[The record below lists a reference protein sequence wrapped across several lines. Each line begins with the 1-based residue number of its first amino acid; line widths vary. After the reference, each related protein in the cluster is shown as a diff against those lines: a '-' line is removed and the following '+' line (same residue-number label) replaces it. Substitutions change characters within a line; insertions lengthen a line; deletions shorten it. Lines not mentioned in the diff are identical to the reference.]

1 MTSRISGA
9 GGSVSSSGSNK
20 VTIGLCLA
28 IALLEGLDLQSAGVA
43 GPRMAKEFALSVAQ
57 MGWAFS
63 AGAIGL
69 LPGAACGGRLADR
82 FGRKRVLM
90 VSVALF
96 GVFSL
101 ATTLVWNF
109 ESLLIA
115 RLMTGLG
122 LGAAMPNLIALCSEA
137 AGPQQRSTAVGAM
150 YCGMPFGAAIA
161 ALIGMLGASPTSW
174 RDVFYVGGLGPIVM
188 LPLLGAFLRESQQ
201 FVAARA
207 SRVSSAARDEVPGI
221 GEALW
226 RAGRARTTISLWIS
240 YLGTLIV
247 LYFLMNW
254 LPSMVLA
261 RGLTR
266 VQSNIVLMMFNI
278 GGGIGAVTIATVMDR
293 FGRRRTVI
301 GMYVGIA
308 VALAALASAGGATAM
323 ACGGLLCGLFL
334 VGGQSV
340 LYALAGH
347 AYPTEVRGTGVGA
360 AVAVGRLGSILGPLV
375 AGQLFAIGQSP
386 SMLVAS
392 SIPLVVI
399 AAIAALTV
407 VGGFARRES
416 MEKQS
421 PEIQGI

>member
-1 MTSRISGA
+1 MTSRKSGA
-9 GGSVSSSGSNK
+9 GGSNK
-20 VTIGLCLA
+20 ATIGLCLA

-43 GPRMAKEFALSVAQ
+43 GPRMAKEFSLAVAQ

-69 LPGAACGGRLADR
+69 LPGAALGGRLADR

-90 VSVALF
+90 ASVTLF
-96 GVFSL
+96 GLFSL

-109 ESLLIA
+109 ESLLVA
-115 RLMTGLG
+115 RLLTGLG

-188 LPLLGAFLRESQQ
+188 VPLLGVFLRESHQ

-207 SRVSSAARDEVPGI
+207 AKGARVSVPGI
-221 GEALW
+221 SEALW
-226 RAGRARTTISLWIS
+226 RHGRARTTIALWIS

-254 LPSMVLA
+254 LPSMVLS

-278 GGGIGAVTIATVMDR
+278 GGGIGAVAIATIMDR

-301 GMYVGIA
+301 GMYAGIA
-308 VALAALASAGGATAM
+308 LALAALASAGGAASM

-375 AGQLFAIGQSP
+375 AGQLFALGQS
-386 SMLVAS
+386 SSVLVAS
-392 SIPLVVI
+392 SIPLCVI
-399 AAIAALTV
+399 AALAALTV
-407 VGGFARRES
+407 VGGFARHGATGA
-416 MEKQS
+416 
-421 PEIQGI
+421 QGV

>member
-1 MTSRISGA
+1 MTSRNSSA
-9 GGSVSSSGSNK
+9 GGSGTSSK
-20 VTIGLCLA
+20 ATIALCLA

-43 GPRMAKEFALSVAQ
+43 GPRMAKEFHLAVAQ

-69 LPGAACGGRLADR
+69 LPGAALGGRLADR

-90 VSVALF
+90 WSVTMF
-96 GVFSL
+96 GLFSL
-101 ATTLVWNF
+101 ATTMVWNF
-109 ESLLIA
+109 ESLLVA
-115 RLMTGLG
+115 RLLTGLG

-161 ALIGMLGASPTSW
+161 AVIGMLGTGDASW
-174 RDVFYVGGLGPIVM
+174 RHVFYVGGLGPIVM
-188 LPLLGAFLRESQQ
+188 VPLLAVFLRESQQ
-201 FVAARA
+201 FVDAKASTAAK
-207 SRVSSAARDEVPGI
+207 EGTPGVA
-221 GEALW
+221 EALW
-226 RAGRARTTISLWIS
+226 RHGRARTTIALWIS

-266 VQSNIVLMMFNI
+266 VESNLVLMMFNI
-278 GGGIGAVTIATVMDR
+278 GGGIGAVAIATIMDR
-293 FGRRRTVI
+293 FGRRGTVI
-301 GMYVGIA
+301 GMYVGM
-308 VALAALASAGGATAM
+308 VAALAVLAGAGGASSTAV
-323 ACGGLLCGLFL
+323 GGLLCGFFI

-375 AGQLFAIGQSP
+375 AGQLFALGQSP
-386 SMLVAS
+386 SMLVGA
-392 SIPLVVI
+392 SIPLAVI
-399 AAIAALTV
+399 AALAALSV
-407 VGGFARRES
+407 VGAFTQRGALGA
-416 MEKQS
+416 
-421 PEIQGI
+421 QGV

>member
-1 MTSRISGA
+1 MTSRISAA
-9 GGSVSSSGSNK
+9 GGNQSGGATSSK
-20 VTIGLCLA
+20 ATIGLCLA

-43 GPRMAKEFALSVAQ
+43 GPRMAKEFSLAVAQ

-69 LPGAACGGRLADR
+69 LPGAALGGRLADR

-90 VSVALF
+90 ASVALF
-96 GVFSL
+96 GLFSL
-101 ATTLVWNF
+101 ATTLVWSF

-115 RLMTGLG
+115 RLLTGLG

-161 ALIGMLGASPTSW
+161 AVIGMLGATPASW

-188 LPLLGAFLRESQQ
+188 VPLLGIFLRESQQ
-201 FVAARA
+201 FVAAQA
-207 SRVSSAARDEVPGI
+207 SKMRQGVPGVT
-221 GEALW
+221 EALW
-226 RAGRARTTISLWIS
+226 RHGRARTTLALWVS

-254 LPSMVLA
+254 LPSMVLS

-266 VQSNIVLMMFNI
+266 VQSNIVLMMFNL
-278 GGGIGAVTIATVMDR
+278 GGGIGAVAIATLMDR
-293 FGRRRTVI
+293 FGRRRTVV
-301 GMYVGIA
+301 GMYLGIA
-308 VALAALASAGGATAM
+308 LALAALALANGAASM

-375 AGQLFAIGQSP
+375 AGQLFALGQSP
-386 SMLVAS
+386 SMLVGA
-392 SIPLVVI
+392 SIPLCVI
-399 AAIAALTV
+399 AALAALTV
-407 VGGFARRES
+407 VGGFARRGV
-416 MEKQS
+416 
-421 PEIQGI
+421 PGAQGA

>member
-1 MTSRISGA
+1 MTSRNSSA
-9 GGSVSSSGSNK
+9 GGGGTSSK
-20 VTIGLCLA
+20 ATIALCLA

-43 GPRMAKEFALSVAQ
+43 GPRMAKEFHLAVAQ

-69 LPGAACGGRLADR
+69 LPGAALGGRLADR

-90 VSVALF
+90 WSVALF
-96 GVFSL
+96 GLFSL
-101 ATTLVWNF
+101 ATTMVWNF
-109 ESLLIA
+109 ESLLVA
-115 RLMTGLG
+115 RLLTGLG

-137 AGPQQRSTAVGAM
+137 AGEQQRSTAVGAM

-161 ALIGMLGASPTSW
+161 AVIGMLGTGEPSW
-174 RDVFYVGGLGPIVM
+174 RHVFYVGGLGPIVM
-188 LPLLGAFLRESQQ
+188 VPLLGLFLRESQQ
-201 FVAARA
+201 FVAAQA
-207 SRVSSAARDEVPGI
+207 SKAAKEGAPTVTQ
-221 GEALW
+221 ALW
-226 RAGRARTTISLWIS
+226 RAGRARTTIALWIS

-266 VQSNIVLMMFNI
+266 VQSNLVLMLFNI
-278 GGGIGAVTIATVMDR
+278 GGGIGAVAIATIMDR
-293 FGRRRTVI
+293 FGRRGTVI
-301 GMYVGIA
+301 GMYVGI
-308 VALAALASAGGATAM
+308 VAALTVLASAGGASSTAV
-323 ACGGLLCGLFL
+323 GGLLCGFFI

-375 AGQLFAIGQSP
+375 AGQLFALGQSP
-386 SMLVAS
+386 SMLVGS

-399 AAIAALTV
+399 AALAALSV
-407 VGGFARRES
+407 VGAFRQRRTLGA
-416 MEKQS
+416 
-421 PEIQGI
+421 QGA

>member
-1 MTSRISGA
+1 MDASRNSAVEGGGGGGA
-9 GGSVSSSGSNK
+9 
-20 VTIGLCLA
+20 TIALCLA

-43 GPRMAKEFALSVAQ
+43 GPRMAKEFSLAVAQ

-69 LPGAACGGRLADR
+69 LPGAAVGGRLADR

-90 VSVALF
+90 WSVALF
-96 GVFSL
+96 GLFSL

-109 ESLLIA
+109 ESLLVA

-137 AGPQQRSTAVGAM
+137 AGPEKRSTAVGAM

-161 ALIGMLGASPTSW
+161 AVIGMLGVGDASW
-174 RDVFYVGGLGPIVM
+174 RHVFYVGGFGPIIMV
-188 LPLLGAFLRESQQ
+188 PLLGFFLRESQQ
-201 FVAARA
+201 FVELKSGVR
-207 SRVSSAARDEVPGI
+207 SMSGVPGVTA
-221 GEALW
+221 ALW
-226 RAGRARTTISLWIS
+226 RDGRARTTVALWIS

-266 VQSNIVLMMFNI
+266 VQSNLVIMMFNI
-278 GGGIGAVTIATVMDR
+278 GGGIGAVTIASIMDR
-293 FGRRRTVI
+293 FGRRGTVI
-301 GMYVGIA
+301 GMYVGIV
-308 VALAALASAGGATAM
+308 VALAALANAGGATSM
-323 ACGGLLCGLFL
+323 AAGGLFCGLFL

-375 AGQLFAIGQSP
+375 AGQLFALGSSP
-386 SMLVAS
+386 SMLVSA
-392 SIPLVVI
+392 SIPLVLI
-399 AAIAALTV
+399 AALAALTV
-407 VGGFARRES
+407 VGAFASRGTLDA
-416 MEKQS
+416 QS
-421 PEIQGI
+421 I

>member
-9 GGSVSSSGSNK
+9 GGSNK
-20 VTIGLCLA
+20 ATIGLCLA

-43 GPRMAKEFALSVAQ
+43 GPRMAKEFSLAVAQ

-69 LPGAACGGRLADR
+69 LPGAALGGRLADR

-90 VSVALF
+90 ASVTLF
-96 GVFSL
+96 GLFSL

-109 ESLLIA
+109 ESLLVA
-115 RLMTGLG
+115 RLLTGLG

-188 LPLLGAFLRESQQ
+188 VPLLGAFLRESHQ

-207 SRVSSAARDEVPGI
+207 AKSARESVPGI
-221 GEALW
+221 SEALW
-226 RAGRARTTISLWIS
+226 RHGRARTTIALWIS

-254 LPSMVLA
+254 LPSMVLS

-278 GGGIGAVTIATVMDR
+278 GGGIGAVAIATIMDR

-301 GMYVGIA
+301 GMYAGIA
-308 VALAALASAGGATAM
+308 LALAALASAGGAASM

-375 AGQLFAIGQSP
+375 AGQLFALGQS
-386 SMLVAS
+386 SSVLVAS
-392 SIPLVVI
+392 SIPLCVI
-399 AAIAALTV
+399 AALAALTV
-407 VGGFARRES
+407 VGGFARHGATGA
-416 MEKQS
+416 
-421 PEIQGI
+421 QGV

>member
-1 MTSRISGA
+1 MTSRISSANGGHSGGA
-9 GGSVSSSGSNK
+9 TSGK
-20 VTIGLCLA
+20 ATIGLCLA

-43 GPRMAKEFALSVAQ
+43 GPRMAKEFSLAVAQ

-69 LPGAACGGRLADR
+69 LPGAALGGRLADR

-90 VSVALF
+90 GSVALF
-96 GVFSL
+96 GLFSL
-101 ATTLVWNF
+101 ATTLVWSF

-115 RLMTGLG
+115 RLLTGLG

-161 ALIGMLGASPTSW
+161 AVIGMLGASPASW

-188 LPLLGAFLRESQQ
+188 VPLLGIFLRESQQ
-201 FVAARA
+201 FVAAQA
-207 SRVSSAARDEVPGI
+207 SKVREGVPGVTD
-221 GEALW
+221 ALW
-226 RAGRARTTISLWIS
+226 RHGRARTTLALWVS

-254 LPSMVLA
+254 LPSMVLS

-266 VQSNIVLMMFNI
+266 VQSNIVLMMFNL
-278 GGGIGAVTIATVMDR
+278 GGGIGAVAIATLMDR
-293 FGRRRTVI
+293 LGRRRTVI

-308 VALAALASAGGATAM
+308 LALAALALASGAASM

-375 AGQLFAIGQSP
+375 AGQLFALGQSA

-392 SIPLVVI
+392 SIPLCVI
-399 AAIAALTV
+399 AALAALTV
-407 VGGFARRES
+407 VGGFARYGAPGAQRV
-416 MEKQS
+416 
-421 PEIQGI
+421 

>member
-1 MTSRISGA
+1 MTLRNTSA
-9 GGSVSSSGSNK
+9 GGSGTSGRA
-20 VTIGLCLA
+20 TIALCLA

-43 GPRMAKEFALSVAQ
+43 GPRMAKEFHLAVAQ

-69 LPGAACGGRLADR
+69 LPGAALGGRLADR

-90 VSVALF
+90 WSVTLF
-96 GVFSL
+96 GLFSL
-101 ATTLVWNF
+101 GTTIVWNF
-109 ESLLIA
+109 ESLLVA
-115 RLMTGLG
+115 RLLTGLG

-137 AGPQQRSTAVGAM
+137 AGPDMRSTAVGAM

-161 ALIGMLGASPTSW
+161 AVIGMLGTGDASW
-174 RDVFYVGGLGPIVM
+174 RHVFYVGGLGPIVM
-188 LPLLGAFLRESQQ
+188 VPLLGLFLHESQQ
-201 FVAARA
+201 FVAAQA
-207 SRVSSAARDEVPGI
+207 SKVAKEGAPTVAQ
-221 GEALW
+221 ALW
-226 RAGRARTTISLWIS
+226 QAGRARTTIALWIS

-266 VQSNIVLMMFNI
+266 VESNLVLMLFNI
-278 GGGIGAVTIATVMDR
+278 GGGVGAVAIATIMDR
-293 FGRRRTVI
+293 FGRRGTVV
-301 GMYVGIA
+301 GMYVGI
-308 VALAALASAGGATAM
+308 VAALTVLASAGGASATAF
-323 ACGGLLCGLFL
+323 GGLLCGFFI
-334 VGGQSV
+334 VGSQSV

-375 AGQLFAIGQSP
+375 AGQLFALGQSP
-386 SMLVAS
+386 SMLVGS

-399 AAIAALTV
+399 AALAALSV
-407 VGGFARRES
+407 VGAFRQRGAPGTQRA
-416 MEKQS
+416 
-421 PEIQGI
+421 

>member
-1 MTSRISGA
+1 MTSRNSSA
-9 GGSVSSSGSNK
+9 GGNGTSSK
-20 VTIGLCLA
+20 ATIALCLA

-43 GPRMAKEFALSVAQ
+43 GPRMAKEFHLAVAQ

-69 LPGAACGGRLADR
+69 LPGAALGGRLADR

-90 VSVALF
+90 WSVTLF
-96 GVFSL
+96 GLFSL
-101 ATTLVWNF
+101 ATTMVWNF
-109 ESLLIA
+109 ESLLVA
-115 RLMTGLG
+115 RLLTGLG

-161 ALIGMLGASPTSW
+161 AVIGMLGTGDASW
-174 RDVFYVGGLGPIVM
+174 RHVFYVGGLGPIVM
-188 LPLLGAFLRESQQ
+188 VPLLGLFLRESQQ
-201 FVAARA
+201 FVAAKA
-207 SRVSSAARDEVPGI
+207 SVGAKAGTPGVT
-221 GEALW
+221 EALW
-226 RAGRARTTISLWIS
+226 RHGRARTTIALWIS
-240 YLGTLIV
+240 YLGTLVV

-261 RGLTR
+261 RGLSR
-266 VQSNIVLMMFNI
+266 VQSNLVLMMFNI
-278 GGGIGAVTIATVMDR
+278 GGGIGAVAIATIMDR
-293 FGRRRTVI
+293 FGRRGTVI
-301 GMYVGIA
+301 GMYVGMIA
-308 VALAALASAGGATAM
+308 ALAVLASAGSASATAV
-323 ACGGLLCGLFL
+323 GGLLCGFFI

-375 AGQLFAIGQSP
+375 AGQLFALGQSP
-386 SMLVAS
+386 SMLVGA
-392 SIPLVVI
+392 SIPLALI

-407 VGGFARRES
+407 VGAFRQRGALGA
-416 MEKQS
+416 
-421 PEIQGI
+421 QGA

>member
-1 MTSRISGA
+1 MTSRNSSA
-9 GGSVSSSGSNK
+9 GGGGTSSK
-20 VTIGLCLA
+20 ATIALCLA

-43 GPRMAKEFALSVAQ
+43 GPRMAKEFHLAVAQ

-69 LPGAACGGRLADR
+69 LPGAALGGRLADR

-90 VSVALF
+90 WSVALF
-96 GVFSL
+96 GLFSL
-101 ATTLVWNF
+101 ATTMVWNF
-109 ESLLIA
+109 ESLLVA
-115 RLMTGLG
+115 RLLTGLG

-137 AGPQQRSTAVGAM
+137 AGEQQRSTAVGAM

-161 ALIGMLGASPTSW
+161 AVIGMLGTGEASW
-174 RDVFYVGGLGPIVM
+174 RHVFYVGGLGPIVM
-188 LPLLGAFLRESQQ
+188 VPLLGLFLRESQQ
-201 FVAARA
+201 FVAAQA
-207 SRVSSAARDEVPGI
+207 SKAAKEGAPTVTQ
-221 GEALW
+221 ALW
-226 RAGRARTTISLWIS
+226 RAGRARTTIALWIS

-266 VQSNIVLMMFNI
+266 VQSNLVLMLFNI
-278 GGGIGAVTIATVMDR
+278 GGGIGAVAIATIMDR
-293 FGRRRTVI
+293 FGRRGTVI
-301 GMYVGIA
+301 GMYVGI
-308 VALAALASAGGATAM
+308 VAALTVLASAGGASSTAV
-323 ACGGLLCGLFL
+323 GGLLCGFFI

-375 AGQLFAIGQSP
+375 AGQLFALGQST
-386 SMLVAS
+386 SMLVGS

-399 AAIAALTV
+399 AALAALSV
-407 VGGFARRES
+407 VGAFRQRRTLGA
-416 MEKQS
+416 
-421 PEIQGI
+421 QGA

>member
-1 MTSRISGA
+1 MTSRNSSA
-9 GGSVSSSGSNK
+9 GGGGTSSK
-20 VTIGLCLA
+20 ATIALCLA

-43 GPRMAKEFALSVAQ
+43 GPRMAKEFHLAVAQ

-69 LPGAACGGRLADR
+69 LPGAALGGRLADR

-90 VSVALF
+90 GSVTLF
-96 GVFSL
+96 GLFSL
-101 ATTLVWNF
+101 ATTMVWNF
-109 ESLLIA
+109 ESLLVA
-115 RLMTGLG
+115 RLLTGLG

-137 AGPQQRSTAVGAM
+137 AGEQQRSTAVGAM

-161 ALIGMLGASPTSW
+161 AVIGMLGTGDASW
-174 RDVFYVGGLGPIVM
+174 RHVFYVGGLGPIVM
-188 LPLLGAFLRESQQ
+188 VPLLGLFLRESQQ
-201 FVAARA
+201 FVAAQA
-207 SRVSSAARDEVPGI
+207 SKAAKESAPTVTQ
-221 GEALW
+221 ALW
-226 RAGRARTTISLWIS
+226 QAGRARTTIALWVS

-266 VQSNIVLMMFNI
+266 VQSNLVLMLFNI
-278 GGGIGAVTIATVMDR
+278 GGGIGAVAIATIMDR
-293 FGRRRTVI
+293 FGRRGTVI
-301 GMYVGIA
+301 GMYVGIV
-308 VALAALASAGGATAM
+308 VALIVLASAGSASSTAV
-323 ACGGLLCGLFL
+323 GGLLCGFFI

-375 AGQLFAIGQSP
+375 AGQLFALGQSP
-386 SMLVAS
+386 SMLVGS

-399 AAIAALTV
+399 AALAALSV
-407 VGGFARRES
+407 VGAFRQRSALGA
-416 MEKQS
+416 
-421 PEIQGI
+421 QGA

>member
-1 MTSRISGA
+1 MTSRNSSAGE
-9 GGSVSSSGSNK
+9 GGSSSK
-20 VTIGLCLA
+20 ATIALCLA

-43 GPRMAKEFALSVAQ
+43 GPRMAKEFHLAVAQ

-69 LPGAACGGRLADR
+69 LPGAALGGRFADR

-90 VSVALF
+90 WSVALF
-96 GVFSL
+96 GLFSL
-101 ATTLVWNF
+101 ATTMVWNF
-109 ESLLIA
+109 ESLLVA
-115 RLMTGLG
+115 RLLTGLG

-137 AGPQQRSTAVGAM
+137 AGEQQRSTAVGAM

-161 ALIGMLGASPTSW
+161 AVIGMLGTGDAGW
-174 RDVFYVGGLGPIVM
+174 RHVFYVGGLGPIVM
-188 LPLLGAFLRESQQ
+188 VPLLGLFLRESQQ
-201 FVAARA
+201 FVAAQA
-207 SRVSSAARDEVPGI
+207 SKVAKEGAPGVTQ
-221 GEALW
+221 ALW
-226 RAGRARTTISLWIS
+226 LEGRARTTIALWIS

-266 VQSNIVLMMFNI
+266 VQSNLVLMLFNI
-278 GGGIGAVTIATVMDR
+278 GGGIGAVAIATIMDR
-293 FGRRRTVI
+293 FGRRGTVI
-301 GMYVGIA
+301 GMYVGI
-308 VALAALASAGGATAM
+308 VAALTVLASAGGASSTAV
-323 ACGGLLCGLFL
+323 GGLLCGFFI

-375 AGQLFAIGQSP
+375 AGQLFALGQSP
-386 SMLVAS
+386 SMLVGS

-399 AAIAALTV
+399 AALAALSV
-407 VGGFARRES
+407 VGAFRQRSALGA
-416 MEKQS
+416 
-421 PEIQGI
+421 QGA